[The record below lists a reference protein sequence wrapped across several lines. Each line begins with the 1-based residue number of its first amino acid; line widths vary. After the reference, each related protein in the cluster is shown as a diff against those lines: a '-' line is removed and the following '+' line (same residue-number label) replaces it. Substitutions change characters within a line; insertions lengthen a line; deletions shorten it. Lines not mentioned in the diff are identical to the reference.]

1 MEGNK
6 QAAKH
11 FPTGY
16 ISRAKETV
24 RHFFLR
30 ALSPAARPLT
40 DRGKTA
46 HAPED
51 DPRIKI
57 RRQSFSSELFAELL
71 LELPMHR
78 QRLSGAAESDDLDT
92 LGKAVHQLLGA
103 VAYCDAPELE
113 EALRELRLAIKGGKQ
128 GAIKIYHE
136 QVINVIDKTLGYS
149 GYRSH
154 TGRGQP

>member
-1 MEGNK
+1 ME
-6 QAAKH
+6 
-11 FPTGY
+11 
-16 ISRAKETV
+16 SV

-30 ALSPAARPLT
+30 ALAPAARPLT
-40 DRGKTA
+40 NRCK
-46 HAPED
+46 APQQPGD
-51 DPRIKI
+51 DPPIKI

-78 QRLSGAAESDDLDT
+78 QRLSGAAANDDMDT

-113 EALRELRLAIKGGKQ
+113 EALRVLRVAIKSGKQ

-136 QVINVIDKTLGYS
+136 QVINVIDNTLRYS

-154 TGRGQP
+154 IGRGQP